1 MPLLKED
8 ELDTLVHKYEPST
21 HIRDGSLSNRLF
33 RPLWNLA
40 ATTCIPSDVSPN
52 ALSLSALLCLLQA
65 TYLCY
70 FYYDVEPKTTTI
82 AAGVLIFAFWTL
94 DSLDAIHAENSGSNT
109 SLTLV
114 FDSFCSSVGTVFLV
128 VIVCWCFGVT
138 DSRTLWYAVQTS
150 QLVLLNKHIGGAVKQ
165 MVSYWLFNGPGEIL
179 SAIIVLLMVRATFGL
194 EFFATILL
202 QFIGFIKGYV
212 VSSGL
217 DTTSPYIL
225 VSNYLVGVD
234 LPDVENDILGATLYG
249 WRVCYVIGKYSK
261 RCSGSCNFR

>member
-114 FDSFCSSVGTVFLV
+114 FDSFCSSVGTEDQPMPLLKEDELDTLV
-128 VIVCWCFGVT
+128 HKYEPSTHIRDGSLSNRLF
-138 DSRTLWYAVQTS
+138 RPLWNLAATTCIPS
-150 QLVLLNKHIGGAVKQ
+150 D
-165 MVSYWLFNGPGEIL
+165 VSPNALSL
-179 SAIIVLLMVRATFGL
+179 SALLPHSL
-194 EFFATILL
+194 PHP
-202 QFIGFIKGYV
+202 
-212 VSSGL
+212 SSL
-217 DTTSPYIL
+217 M
-225 VSNYLVGVD
+225 
-234 LPDVENDILGATLYG
+234 
-249 WRVCYVIGKYSK
+249 
-261 RCSGSCNFR
+261 